1 MVVMWLRRLILT
13 FAASSLSALS
23 QHGLAA
29 DLGDVR
35 LSRTGAMVTLD
46 LQLSGA
52 TARPPTEVSFTEDR
66 RTAFIRIS
74 DIDRMPALPILDADS
89 AGLAFAMIERRA
101 AREARITLI
110 ANEQMKVV
118 EAGAKPP
125 DGHVWI
131 QFRLGRIE
139 RRPVKPQVPPK
150 LSAPPRFETVIR
162 LPNEIAPLARAPK
175 AAAPPGKAAPQ
186 KSPQDAAPPLGAVPP
201 VPAGLAVEKSV
212 MASAQAGSVEAMVDI
227 GNLILANPSINQAA
241 ARQWFQAA
249 ADRGSAV
256 AAYNLGQ
263 LYRRGIGGPVD
274 DAAAARAYGVA
285 AKAGFGAAEYN
296 LALLLLEGRGG
307 AQDPERA
314 RSLLE
319 LAVSHGYTRAADVL
333 RDLGKSPASP
343 AAKPPK

>member
-1 MVVMWLRRLILT
+1 MVVIRLRRLILT
-13 FAASSLSALS
+13 FAVSSLTALP

-35 LSRTGAMVTLD
+35 LSRTGAKVTLD
-46 LQLSGA
+46 LQLSGP
-52 TARPPTEVSFTEDR
+52 TAQPPTEISFTEDR
-66 RTAFIRIS
+66 RTAFIRIV

-110 ANEQMKVV
+110 ANEQMQVV
-118 EAGAKPP
+118 EAAAKPP

-131 QFRLGRIE
+131 EFRMGRIE

-150 LSAPPRFETVIR
+150 LSAPPRFDTVLR
-162 LPNEIAPLARAPK
+162 LPKEIVPLALVPK
-175 AAAPPGKAAPQ
+175 AAGPIGKVPPQNTPPESAAPI
-186 KSPQDAAPPLGAVPP
+186 GAVPP
-201 VPAGLAVEKSV
+201 VPAGLAVEKMV
-212 MASAQAGSVEAMVDI
+212 IASAQAGSVEAMVDI
-227 GNLILANPSINQAA
+227 GNLILANPSINQTA

-274 DAAAARAYGVA
+274 DAAAARAYGLA

-319 LAVSHGYTRAADVL
+319 LAVSHGYARATDVL
-333 RDLGKSPASP
+333 RDLGKPPAP
-343 AAKPPK
+343 QPAKPPK